1 MPNWTPKQKE
11 VIDARDQNILV
22 SAAAGSGK
30 TAVLVERIIN
40 LLTDENNPVDI
51 DNLLVVTF
59 TKAAASEMKE
69 RVRNALDDIITNHP
83 ENEHIQKQ
91 INLINTAQITTIDSF
106 CSFVVRENFEKIDL
120 DPDYKIGDE
129 GEIELLKADVLDE
142 IITNRYEEAEHEF
155 MKFIEQ
161 YKASKAD
168 DSVTNLIMELYTAS
182 ESHVNPEKWVKSC
195 IDNYIVSDEEDLN
208 SKSWM
213 VKNINDIK
221 NIMPDICKK
230 LENAINICEQPGG
243 PENYTKVLTDMY
255 GTCQLA
261 MDKQS
266 YRALKNSLGEYKIP
280 RLPNKSGGENSEKAE
295 RVKAIK
301 NEVGNKIKNIV
312 DDYLSYDIDEILE
325 EINVMKDQVRVIIDL
340 TLEFMNRLKEVKQEN
355 SIMDFSDLEH
365 YALNILTCENENGE
379 IIPSD
384 VAISMSKQYKEIM
397 IDEYQDSNTV
407 QEAILTSISNGFGIN
422 NVFMVGDV
430 KQSIYRF
437 RLANPNLF
445 LEKYDTYSEETDAS
459 KRKIILDK
467 NFRSRKEVI
476 DSVNYIFDTIMC
488 RHTGG
493 IEYIDN
499 NRLVCGASFKELPDI
514 QDNATDIVLIEGD
527 KEYEIEQ
534 IAKKIKKIVDPDF
547 GMKVQDKDGN
557 LRNAKY
563 SDIVILLRGIKGIS
577 SQYVDVLEKYGIP
590 AYTETKTGFYDAKE
604 VLTVLNFLNV
614 LDNPRQDIPLAGI
627 MLSPM
632 FNFSESEL
640 AQIRI
645 NDEESGLYD
654 ELKSYLYD
662 GDDEKLID
670 KITNFMNLI
679 NNLRKEIP
687 YITVYDL
694 IDKIL
699 KINGYENY
707 IMALP
712 SGLRRIK
719 NIEQLK
725 EKAVAYEN
733 SSYTGLFNFIRYI
746 EKVKVVREEGEALSV
761 DESDNIVRIMSIH
774 KSKGLQFPIVFLAN
788 ATSKFRLEKD
798 AIAIHE
804 EYGIGMDYVN
814 HEFKIKDSSLVKSVI
829 RNAITKENK
838 AELLRLLYVAMTRA
852 QEKLIITG
860 SVKEIAK
867 EVEKINGYRRNPY
880 LQATGS
886 EITEINNFMDWILL
900 ATSRNKGAD
909 ELLKHNDSFTEAQN
923 EELYNIDASV
933 NITAILGETE
943 DDKLKEYIELN
954 DDNTKKQ
961 ELLQIDGKKTY
972 DKITEEILNKNLN
985 WEYPYY
991 EDVNI
996 SAKASVTEI
1005 KRQALHEYDEQ
1016 QDGMEIFK
1024 EDLPDIIPDF
1034 AKSDEQLHEKLTGAN
1049 RGTAYHR
1056 IFELMDLNLPEYT
1069 VESVNEMI
1077 NGYVNRGLIDKA
1089 GADCINENDVIAFSK
1104 TDLFERMKQAQSRG
1118 ELFREQKFL
1127 LGKKAC
1133 EVNPNTDSEELVVI
1147 QGIID
1152 VCFIE
1157 NGRYYVVDYKTDKV
1171 RKMEQLYDKY
1181 SVQLDYYKEAIE
1193 QITGKKVEDEII
1205 YSVTLGDEISFTE
1218 HRQRRQ

>member
-129 GEIELLKADVLDE
+129 GEIELLKADVLEE
-142 IITNRYEEAEHEF
+142 ILTKRYEEAEPEF
-155 MKFIEQ
+155 MRLIEQ

-182 ESHVNPEKWVKSC
+182 ESHANPEKWVKSC
-195 IDNYIVSDEEDLN
+195 IDNYIVSYEEDLN

-355 SIMDFSDLEH
+355 AIMDFSDLEH
-365 YALNILTCENENGE
+365 YALNILTYENENGE
-379 IIPSD
+379 IVPSD

-407 QEAILTSISNGFGIN
+407 QEAILTSISNGAGIN

-627 MLSPM
+627 MLSQM
-632 FNFSESEL
+632 F
-640 AQIRI
+640 
-645 NDEESGLYD
+645 
-654 ELKSYLYD
+654 
-662 GDDEKLID
+662 
-670 KITNFMNLI
+670 TFMN
-679 NNLRKEIP
+679 
-687 YITVYDL
+687 
-694 IDKIL
+694 
-699 KINGYENY
+699 
-707 IMALP
+707 
-712 SGLRRIK
+712 
-719 NIEQLK
+719 
-725 EKAVAYEN
+725 
-733 SSYTGLFNFIRYI
+733 
-746 EKVKVVREEGEALSV
+746 
-761 DESDNIVRIMSIH
+761 
-774 KSKGLQFPIVFLAN
+774 
-788 ATSKFRLEKD
+788 
-798 AIAIHE
+798 
-804 EYGIGMDYVN
+804 
-814 HEFKIKDSSLVKSVI
+814 
-829 RNAITKENK
+829 
-838 AELLRLLYVAMTRA
+838 
-852 QEKLIITG
+852 
-860 SVKEIAK
+860 
-867 EVEKINGYRRNPY
+867 
-880 LQATGS
+880 
-886 EITEINNFMDWILL
+886 
-900 ATSRNKGAD
+900 
-909 ELLKHNDSFTEAQN
+909 
-923 EELYNIDASV
+923 
-933 NITAILGETE
+933 
-943 DDKLKEYIELN
+943 
-954 DDNTKKQ
+954 
-961 ELLQIDGKKTY
+961 
-972 DKITEEILNKNLN
+972 
-985 WEYPYY
+985 
-991 EDVNI
+991 
-996 SAKASVTEI
+996 
-1005 KRQALHEYDEQ
+1005 
-1016 QDGMEIFK
+1016 
-1024 EDLPDIIPDF
+1024 
-1034 AKSDEQLHEKLTGAN
+1034 
-1049 RGTAYHR
+1049 
-1056 IFELMDLNLPEYT
+1056 
-1069 VESVNEMI
+1069 
-1077 NGYVNRGLIDKA
+1077 
-1089 GADCINENDVIAFSK
+1089 
-1104 TDLFERMKQAQSRG
+1104 
-1118 ELFREQKFL
+1118 
-1127 LGKKAC
+1127 
-1133 EVNPNTDSEELVVI
+1133 
-1147 QGIID
+1147 
-1152 VCFIE
+1152 
-1157 NGRYYVVDYKTDKV
+1157 
-1171 RKMEQLYDKY
+1171 
-1181 SVQLDYYKEAIE
+1181 
-1193 QITGKKVEDEII
+1193 
-1205 YSVTLGDEISFTE
+1205 
-1218 HRQRRQ
+1218 

>member
-30 TAVLVERIIN
+30 TAVLVERIIK
-40 LLTDENNPVDI
+40 LLTDENNLVDI

-69 RVRNALDDIITNHP
+69 RVRNALDEIIAKHP

-91 INLINTAQITTIDSF
+91 INLINTARITTIDSF

-142 IITNRYEEAEHEF
+142 IITNRYEEAEPEF
-155 MKFIEQ
+155 MEFIEQ

-195 IDNYIVSDEEDLN
+195 IDNYIVSDENDLN
-208 SKSWM
+208 NKPWM
-213 VKNINDIK
+213 VKNISDIK

-230 LENAINICEQPGG
+230 LENAINICEQPDG
-243 PENYTKVLTDMY
+243 PVNYIKALTDMH
-255 GTCQLA
+255 GTCKLA
-261 MDKQS
+261 MEKQS
-266 YRALKNSLGEYKIP
+266 YRALKNSLGDYKIP
-280 RLPNKSGGENSEKAE
+280 RLPGKPEALNPEKAE
-295 RVKAIK
+295 QVKVIK
-301 NEVGNKIKNIV
+301 SEVGTKINKLV
-312 DDYLSYDIDEILE
+312 ADYLSYDIDEILE
-325 EINVMKDQVRVIIDL
+325 EIDVMKSQVQVIIDL
-340 TLEFMNRLKEVKQEN
+340 ALEFMDKLKEAKKEN
-355 SIMDFSDLEH
+355 AIMDFSDLEH
-365 YALNILTCENENGE
+365 YALNILTYENENGE
-379 IIPSD
+379 IVPSD

-407 QEAILTSISNGFGIN
+407 QEAILTSISNGAGIN

-445 LEKYDTYSEETDAS
+445 LEKYDTYSEETNAP

-499 NRLVCGASFKELPDI
+499 NRLVCGATFKELPDT
-514 QDNATDIVLIEGD
+514 QDNSTDIILIEGD

-557 LRNAKY
+557 LRNVKY

-733 SSYTGLFNFIRYI
+733 SSYSGLFNFIRYI

-788 ATSKFRLEKD
+788 ATSKFRPEKD

-814 HEFKIKDSSLVKSVI
+814 HELKVKDSSLVKSVI

-852 QEKLIITG
+852 QEKLIVTG
-860 SVKEIAK
+860 AVKDIEKEIK
-867 EVEKINGYRRNPY
+867 KISGYRRNPY
-880 LQATGS
+880 LQATRS
-886 EITEINNFMDWILL
+886 EITDINNFMDWILL

-909 ELLKHNDSFTEAQN
+909 ELLNYYDSFTEAQN
-923 EELYNIDASV
+923 EELYNTDASV
-933 NITAILGETE
+933 RITAICGETE

-1077 NGYVNRGLIDKA
+1077 NGYVKRGLIDKA

>member
-30 TAVLVERIIN
+30 TAVLVERIIK
-40 LLTDENNPVDI
+40 LLTDENNLVDI

-142 IITNRYEEAEHEF
+142 IITNRYEEAEPEF

-195 IDNYIVSDEEDLN
+195 IDNYIVSDEIDLN
-208 SKSWM
+208 NKPWM
-213 VKNINDIK
+213 VKNISDIK

-230 LENAINICEQPGG
+230 LENAINICEQPDG
-243 PENYTKVLTDMY
+243 PVNYIKALTDMH
-255 GTCQLA
+255 GTCKLA
-261 MDKQS
+261 MEKQS
-266 YRALKNSLGEYKIP
+266 YRALKNSLGDYKIP
-280 RLPNKSGGENSEKAE
+280 RLPGKPEALNPEKAE
-295 RVKAIK
+295 QVKAIK
-301 NEVGNKIKNIV
+301 SEVGTKINKLV
-312 DDYLSYDIDEILE
+312 ADYLSYDIDEILE
-325 EINVMKDQVRVIIDL
+325 EIDVMKSQVQVIIDL
-340 TLEFMNRLKEVKQEN
+340 ALEFMDKLKEAKKEN
-355 SIMDFSDLEH
+355 AIMDFSDLEH
-365 YALNILTCENENGE
+365 YALNILTYENEKGE
-379 IIPSD
+379 IVPSD

-407 QEAILTSISNGFGIN
+407 QEAILTSISNGAGIN

-445 LEKYDTYSEETDAS
+445 LEKYDTYSEETNAP

-499 NRLVCGASFKELPDI
+499 NRLVCGATFKELPDT
-514 QDNATDIVLIEGD
+514 QDNSTDIILIEGD

-577 SQYVDVLEKYGIP
+577 SQYVDILEKYGIP

-670 KITNFMNLI
+670 KITNFINLI

-733 SSYTGLFNFIRYI
+733 SSYSGLFNFIRYI

-788 ATSKFRLEKD
+788 ATSKFRPEKD

-814 HEFKIKDSSLVKSVI
+814 HELKVKDSSLVKSVI

-860 SVKEIAK
+860 SVKDMEKEI
-867 EVEKINGYRRNPY
+867 EKISGYRRNPY

-886 EITEINNFMDWILL
+886 EITDINNFMDWILL

-933 NITAILGETE
+933 NITAICGETE

-1016 QDGMEIFK
+1016 QDGTEMFK

-1077 NGYVNRGLIDKA
+1077 NGYVKRGLIDKA

-1104 TDLFERMKQAQSRG
+1104 TDLFERMKQAQWRG

>member
-142 IITNRYEEAEHEF
+142 IITNRYEEAEPEF

-407 QEAILTSISNGFGIN
+407 QEAILTSISNG
-422 NVFMVGDV
+422 
-430 KQSIYRF
+430 
-437 RLANPNLF
+437 
-445 LEKYDTYSEETDAS
+445 LE
-459 KRKIILDK
+459 
-467 NFRSRKEVI
+467 
-476 DSVNYIFDTIMC
+476 
-488 RHTGG
+488 
-493 IEYIDN
+493 
-499 NRLVCGASFKELPDI
+499 
-514 QDNATDIVLIEGD
+514 
-527 KEYEIEQ
+527 
-534 IAKKIKKIVDPDF
+534 
-547 GMKVQDKDGN
+547 
-557 LRNAKY
+557 
-563 SDIVILLRGIKGIS
+563 
-577 SQYVDVLEKYGIP
+577 
-590 AYTETKTGFYDAKE
+590 
-604 VLTVLNFLNV
+604 
-614 LDNPRQDIPLAGI
+614 
-627 MLSPM
+627 
-632 FNFSESEL
+632 
-640 AQIRI
+640 
-645 NDEESGLYD
+645 
-654 ELKSYLYD
+654 
-662 GDDEKLID
+662 
-670 KITNFMNLI
+670 
-679 NNLRKEIP
+679 
-687 YITVYDL
+687 
-694 IDKIL
+694 
-699 KINGYENY
+699 
-707 IMALP
+707 
-712 SGLRRIK
+712 
-719 NIEQLK
+719 
-725 EKAVAYEN
+725 
-733 SSYTGLFNFIRYI
+733 
-746 EKVKVVREEGEALSV
+746 
-761 DESDNIVRIMSIH
+761 
-774 KSKGLQFPIVFLAN
+774 
-788 ATSKFRLEKD
+788 
-798 AIAIHE
+798 
-804 EYGIGMDYVN
+804 
-814 HEFKIKDSSLVKSVI
+814 
-829 RNAITKENK
+829 
-838 AELLRLLYVAMTRA
+838 
-852 QEKLIITG
+852 
-860 SVKEIAK
+860 
-867 EVEKINGYRRNPY
+867 
-880 LQATGS
+880 
-886 EITEINNFMDWILL
+886 
-900 ATSRNKGAD
+900 
-909 ELLKHNDSFTEAQN
+909 
-923 EELYNIDASV
+923 
-933 NITAILGETE
+933 
-943 DDKLKEYIELN
+943 
-954 DDNTKKQ
+954 
-961 ELLQIDGKKTY
+961 
-972 DKITEEILNKNLN
+972 
-985 WEYPYY
+985 
-991 EDVNI
+991 
-996 SAKASVTEI
+996 
-1005 KRQALHEYDEQ
+1005 
-1016 QDGMEIFK
+1016 
-1024 EDLPDIIPDF
+1024 
-1034 AKSDEQLHEKLTGAN
+1034 
-1049 RGTAYHR
+1049 
-1056 IFELMDLNLPEYT
+1056 
-1069 VESVNEMI
+1069 
-1077 NGYVNRGLIDKA
+1077 
-1089 GADCINENDVIAFSK
+1089 
-1104 TDLFERMKQAQSRG
+1104 
-1118 ELFREQKFL
+1118 
-1127 LGKKAC
+1127 
-1133 EVNPNTDSEELVVI
+1133 
-1147 QGIID
+1147 
-1152 VCFIE
+1152 
-1157 NGRYYVVDYKTDKV
+1157 
-1171 RKMEQLYDKY
+1171 
-1181 SVQLDYYKEAIE
+1181 
-1193 QITGKKVEDEII
+1193 
-1205 YSVTLGDEISFTE
+1205 
-1218 HRQRRQ
+1218 

>member
-1 MPNWTPKQKE
+1 MQNWTPKQKE

-40 LLTDENNPVDI
+40 LLTDENNPTDI

-69 RVRNALDDIITNHP
+69 RVRNALDEIIAKHP

-120 DPDYKIGDE
+120 DPDYKIGDV

-142 IITNRYEEAEHEF
+142 ILTNRYEEAEPEF
-155 MKFIEQ
+155 MEFIEQ

-182 ESHVNPEKWVKSC
+182 ESHANPEKWVKSC
-195 IDNYIVSDEEDLN
+195 IDNYIVSDENDLN
-208 SKSWM
+208 SKPWM
-213 VKNINDIK
+213 LKNISDIK

-230 LENAINICEQPGG
+230 LENAINICNQPGG
-243 PENYTKVLTDMY
+243 PVNYIKALTDIY
-255 GTCQLA
+255 ETCKLA
-261 MDKQS
+261 MEKQS
-266 YRALKNSLGEYKIP
+266 YRALKNSLGDYKIP
-280 RLPNKSGGENSEKAE
+280 RLPGKSEALNPEKSEQ
-295 RVKAIK
+295 VKAIK
-301 NEVGNKIKNIV
+301 SEVGTKINKLV
-312 DDYLSYDIDEILE
+312 ADYLSYDIDEILE
-325 EINVMKDQVRVIIDL
+325 EIDVMKSQVQVIIDL
-340 TLEFMNRLKEVKQEN
+340 TLEFMDKLKEAKKEN
-355 SIMDFSDLEH
+355 AIMDFSDLEH
-365 YALNILTCENENGE
+365 YALNILTYENEDGE
-379 IIPSD
+379 IVPSD

-445 LEKYDTYSEETDAS
+445 LEKYDTYSEETNAP

-499 NRLVCGASFKELPDI
+499 NRLVCGASFKELLDT
-514 QDNATDIVLIEGD
+514 QDNATDIILIEGD

-733 SSYTGLFNFIRYI
+733 SSYSGVFNFIRYI

-788 ATSKFRLEKD
+788 ATSKFRPEKD

-814 HEFKIKDSSLVKSVI
+814 HELKVKDSSLVKSVI

-852 QEKLIITG
+852 QEKLIVTG
-860 SVKEIAK
+860 AVKDMEKEI
-867 EVEKINGYRRNPY
+867 EKISGYRRNPY

-886 EITEINNFMDWILL
+886 EITDINNFMDWILL

-909 ELLKHNDSFTEAQN
+909 ELLNYYDSFTEAQN

-933 NITAILGETE
+933 KIIAICGETE

-1016 QDGMEIFK
+1016 QDGTEMFK

-1077 NGYVNRGLIDKA
+1077 NGYVKSGLIDKA

-1104 TDLFERMKQAQSRG
+1104 TDLFERMRQAQSRG

-1133 EVNPNTDSEELVVI
+1133 EVNTNTDSEELVVI